1 MQSSL
6 FQKNELIL
14 HCLSPKRYKC
24 FRDGKSYQLFSSV
37 LSLIWDWEKGEFS
50 ISNFI
55 VGLNQQC
62 YEESPLSEH
71 SVQVHERE
79 HDREISE
86 LITKHKEEM
95 EELRAELNKEKLQLL
110 DELQQ
115 QMAAT
120 HKAEIEHAQL
130 QSQVI

>member
-6 FQKNELIL
+6 LQKNKLIL
-14 HCLSPKRYKC
+14 HCLSPKQGKC
-24 FRDGKSYQLFSSV
+24 SGDGKTYQLFSSI
-37 LSLIWDWEKGEFS
+37 LSLIWDWGKGEFS
-50 ISNFI
+50 IGNFI
-55 VGLNQQC
+55 VGANQHC

-120 HKAEIEHAQL
+120 HKAEIERAQL
-130 QSQVI
+130 QSQVK